1 MSQAL
6 KILGFNESV
15 NPYIELVDPY
25 TGKSRYEG
33 PSNPEEKEALATLNE
48 VYSSIETTVAFQSIL
63 DLEKIASGVKGFQ
76 KVVGLNVSPTSGAGS
91 AILCFVTEDRG
102 GVIAL
107 FFEDPVAVMDKDGGW
122 KGREVTLHK
131 EGKVSPLENIRI
143 LRELQVVL
151 KKANSSLEN

>member
-48 VYSSIETTVAFQSIL
+48 VYSSIETTVAF
-63 DLEKIASGVKGFQ
+63 
-76 KVVGLNVSPTSGAGS
+76 
-91 AILCFVTEDRG
+91 
-102 GVIAL
+102 
-107 FFEDPVAVMDKDGGW
+107 
-122 KGREVTLHK
+122 
-131 EGKVSPLENIRI
+131 
-143 LRELQVVL
+143 
-151 KKANSSLEN
+151 